1 MQYSEV
7 GINKELHN
15 PRILGGRMEISKTL
29 EKFQEVKERMRKA
42 IISKGVVVKE
52 GASLSEMADKILE
65 IKIEGKKKEKKHV

>member
-1 MQYSEV
+1 
-7 GINKELHN
+7 
-15 PRILGGRMEISKTL
+15 MEISKTL

-65 IKIEGKKKEKKHV
+65 IKINGRKKERKKHV